1 MRILVVAGR
10 PPWPQRRGDQL
21 RAAQLVAALA
31 SEHEVSLLAP
41 AVRGEPTLPGVRRE
55 AYRRG
60 AGAWLAA
67 PARLLRGWPVQ
78 TVPFHQRD
86 LGGRLRRLAPRHD
99 LVVLQLVRLEPHLR
113 DVGETPVV
121 ADLIDCLSLN
131 VGTRAAV
138 APSWQRPGL
147 RLEARRVAAAE
158 RRLIAGARRALVVCG
173 RDRRALIAAAPE
185 LADRL
190 AVVPVA
196 MAPARDAG
204 STAPP
209 ASGEPPAVAI
219 SGNLGYFPN
228 RDAVDWWLREVWPA
242 LVRAVPGL
250 RLLVAGD
257 RPPGAL
263 RRRVERAG
271 GTLVSGPPD
280 LRSVLAGATVA
291 VAPVRCGSGIPLK
304 VLDAWSVGV
313 PVVASPFAA
322 EGADGVPERDLLA
335 AEGVDGWCTQVRRL
349 LDDPALR
356 ARLAGAG
363 YERIAGLGAERVRA
377 ELLRQVAGVVAD
389 EAPPR
394 SAPRG

>member
-1 MRILVVAGR
+1 MRILAVAGR

-31 SEHEVSLLAP
+31 SEHEVTLLAP
-41 AVRGEPTLPGVRRE
+41 AGRDEPALPDVRRV
-55 AYRRG
+55 AYRRDA
-60 AGAWLAA
+60 AGWLAA

-78 TVPFHQRD
+78 ALPFHQRD
-86 LGGRLRRLAPRHD
+86 LARRLRALAPEHD

-113 DVGETPVV
+113 DVGGTPVV

-131 VGTRAAV
+131 VETRAAV
-138 APSWQRPGL
+138 APSWQRAAL

-158 RRLIAGARRALVVCG
+158 RRLIAGASRALVVCG
-173 RDRRALIAAAPE
+173 RDLRALARAAPE

-196 MAPARDAG
+196 MPPARDAV
-204 STAPP
+204 SAAPP
-209 ASGEPPAVAI
+209 PTDAPPSVAI

-228 RDAVDWWLREVWPA
+228 RDAVDWWLREVWPP
-242 LVRAVPGL
+242 LVHAIPGL

-257 RPPGAL
+257 RPPAAL

-280 LRSVLAGATVA
+280 LRAVLAEATVA

-313 PVVASPFAA
+313 PVVASPFAV
-322 EGADGVPERDLLA
+322 EGADGIPERDLLA
-335 AEGVDGWCTQVRRL
+335 AEGVDGWSHQVRRL
-349 LDDPALR
+349 LRDPALR
-356 ARLAGAG
+356 ARLAAG
-363 YERIAGLGAERVRA
+363 GRERIAALGSERVRG
-377 ELLRQVAGVVAD
+377 ELLRQVAGAAADRVAL
-389 EAPPR
+389 
-394 SAPRG
+394 RGA